1 MMYEHTQYGYFG
13 IGTVALMLVVGVFSL
28 PETFDESA
36 LAGWAIV
43 MMLVAIV
50 SIVVW
55 FSRLMVTIED
65 AKLSASFG
73 PGRPRKTIELSDVA
87 SATPVRNSWFQGWG
101 IRKISGGWMY
111 NVWGL
116 DAIEFEMTSG
126 KRIRIGTNDVD
137 DLLASVRV
145 LTG

>member
-1 MMYEHTQYGYFG
+1 MMYEQTQYGYFG

-28 PETFDESA
+28 PASFDESA

-43 MMLVAIV
+43 MMSVAIIA
-50 SIVVW
+50 IVVW
-55 FSRLMVTIED
+55 FSRLTVTIQD

-73 PGRPRKTIELSDVA
+73 PGRPRKTIELSDVTNV
-87 SATPVRNSWFQGWG
+87 TPVRNSWIQGWG

-116 DAIEFEMTSG
+116 DAIEFEMSSG
-126 KRIRIGTNDVD
+126 ELARIGTNDTD
-137 DLLASVRV
+137 NLLAAVRV
-145 LTG
+145 FTG